1 MGTATSTTVGTA
13 STARTGTQPGTRD
26 RLSKTGGIL
35 QGLRQRLRPGAMSV
49 MTGPGYTYT
58 SIDPLPASAMHAAT
72 KPMASATRLPTN
84 ARDERAW
91 LQQRMQS
98 LTHKLHEAPG
108 LPASKE
114 PDAARAIVDEA
125 AFANAV
131 AALFPGPAAMETDPH
146 VDRLTTVLIAASHA
160 RPTEAAHIP
169 FAGVLQ
175 CARALAAATGGHA
188 ADAVAAL
195 AYLRHGFE
203 LTGSGGAHMD
213 PTATSDDAE
222 RNAWRAAKLLSHTT
236 VGFDA
241 LVALH
246 EDPTLHDPG
255 ENSAMKRES
264 LRTFLQAADHV
275 ATAAAVTRVLSAT
288 SATTPAG
295 PTNTMGTTGAI
306 STANPDDAHFDTP
319 GAQWRDALGQVGGT
333 QHPATAPNALA
344 LNAMLCAAKI
354 YAAPHASARQIGDAT
369 QVAAY
374 VAWRSGYRESGR
386 GSLLART
393 QARLSKFTPWIQRA
407 EARATSRFTVF
418 DPRRLFGLRK
428 SPLSAMA
435 YTAGGANLRLVGRE
449 VHVLQ
454 HAMHAS
460 LDALSTHFDALLQ
473 RGGLSP
479 EQRGVLLIR
488 QQCVARWKAV
498 LPKLPKAG
506 TLKLSKLDRD
516 TIATILSMTAP
527 RAGLDKQTVLGYR
540 AFTQMK
546 TLNLHTLA
554 RWADEADL
562 LGTRPDGADDPR
574 THIGVARDIEHGR
587 PLKPTDATASAIRAT
602 LKQVIADT
610 PLGNNVRYF
619 DGGTYGV
626 NVNTSLNL
634 RDFPGHKAAFGI
646 SPGPAVKALHGR
658 HAFVEIG
665 SSSYGGEV
673 FMGTDTRTST
683 GAGLSVFAGMAVGHR
698 SAKFTLG
705 GGLGAVYSNDHS
717 APSGVILRTRLQRDE
732 NNQVTDSWRTRANE
746 IVDFLFEQSAQS
758 HSVGKLS
765 PERLWQRFSERFFR
779 AQDISVNWRDQR
791 RSSHTVSG
799 TAGLMARI
807 TLGGMHIG
815 PALTAS
821 HDNLLV
827 GKNKR
832 IDRNGWLRGTERV
845 RTKSSSITGTATL
858 VAAAPSPGHFSTRT
872 AHPESVSIP
881 SVPVIGFSGTFVPK
895 GASMIL
901 RMVNE
906 HGRLNARYIRSLVE
920 FVDPASFVAH
930 VEKRRPDI
938 ARGASSN
945 ARLNAFIHEVK
956 ACATRGNQAFG
967 ESLKIRPEIADELTA
982 YEADIDTLRRCSGST
997 PGAAEQI
1004 ALLSAK
1010 IEQRLNEP
1018 ASWKVSGYYT
1028 YEINTRGY
1036 MVGPALGLQATAV
1049 TTTAGERVL
1058 AELAVSELE
1067 ALDNSSGASA
1077 QPTGGGH

>member
-1 MGTATSTTVGTA
+1 MG
-13 STARTGTQPGTRD
+13 
-26 RLSKTGGIL
+26 
-35 QGLRQRLRPGAMSV
+35 
-49 MTGPGYTYT
+49 
-58 SIDPLPASAMHAAT
+58 
-72 KPMASATRLPTN
+72 
-84 ARDERAW
+84 
-91 LQQRMQS
+91 
-98 LTHKLHEAPG
+98 
-108 LPASKE
+108 
-114 PDAARAIVDEA
+114 
-125 AFANAV
+125 
-131 AALFPGPAAMETDPH
+131 
-146 VDRLTTVLIAASHA
+146 
-160 RPTEAAHIP
+160 
-169 FAGVLQ
+169 
-175 CARALAAATGGHA
+175 
-188 ADAVAAL
+188 
-195 AYLRHGFE
+195 
-203 LTGSGGAHMD
+203 
-213 PTATSDDAE
+213 
-222 RNAWRAAKLLSHTT
+222 
-236 VGFDA
+236 
-241 LVALH
+241 
-246 EDPTLHDPG
+246 
-255 ENSAMKRES
+255 
-264 LRTFLQAADHV
+264 
-275 ATAAAVTRVLSAT
+275 
-288 SATTPAG
+288 
-295 PTNTMGTTGAI
+295 
-306 STANPDDAHFDTP
+306 
-319 GAQWRDALGQVGGT
+319 
-333 QHPATAPNALA
+333 
-344 LNAMLCAAKI
+344 
-354 YAAPHASARQIGDAT
+354 
-369 QVAAY
+369 
-374 VAWRSGYRESGR
+374 
-386 GSLLART
+386 
-393 QARLSKFTPWIQRA
+393 
-407 EARATSRFTVF
+407 
-418 DPRRLFGLRK
+418 
-428 SPLSAMA
+428 

-449 VHVLQ
+449 VHALQ
-454 HAMHAS
+454 YAMHAG
-460 LDALSTHFDALLQ
+460 LDALSTHFDALLR

-498 LPKLPKAG
+498 LPRLPKAG

-527 RAGLDKQTVLGYR
+527 RAGLDTQTVLGYR
-540 AFTQMK
+540 AFTQIK
-546 TLNLHTLA
+546 TLDLHTLE

-562 LGTRPDGADDPR
+562 LGTRPHSADDPR
-574 THIGVARDIEHGR
+574 THIGVARDIERGR
-587 PLKPTDATASAIRAT
+587 PLKPADATASAIRAT
-602 LKQVIADT
+602 LKNIIADT

-634 RDFPGHKAAFGI
+634 RDFPGHKAAIGI

-683 GAGLSVFAGMAVGHR
+683 GAGLSVFAGMAVGLR
-698 SAKFTLG
+698 SAKFSFG

-717 APSGVILRTRLQRDE
+717 APSGVILRTRLERDE
-732 NNQVTDSWRTRANE
+732 NNRVTDSWRTRANE

-758 HSVGKLS
+758 QSAGKLP

-807 TLGGMHIG
+807 SLGGMHIG

-821 HDNLLV
+821 HDNLLA
-827 GKNKR
+827 GKNER
-832 IDRNGWLRGTERV
+832 IDANGWLRGIERV

-872 AHPESVSIP
+872 GHPESVSIP

-906 HGRLNARYIRSLVE
+906 HGRLNARYIRSLAE

-938 ARGASSN
+938 ARTASSN

-956 ACATRGNQAFG
+956 ACAIRGNQAFG

-997 PGAAEQI
+997 AGTAEQI

-1010 IEQRLNEP
+1010 IEQRLNDP
-1018 ASWKVSGYYT
+1018 ASWSVSGYYT
-1028 YEINTRGY
+1028 YEMNTRGY
-1036 MVGPALGLQATAV
+1036 MAGPALGLQATAV

-1067 ALDNSSGASA
+1067 ALDDPSGAST
-1077 QPTGGGH
+1077 QPTGGVH